1 MLRRLG
7 NLLFGGTPGG
17 GAQCADATSELPPGP
32 TDGEP
37 LMVKGRT
44 LRQVASE
51 GARPFPLSI
60 QVPDY
65 DGDQRPLGQYM
76 STVNCAMV
84 LRSASHYSGRDL
96 SPIPGS
102 RDGSMH
108 KKDRWD
114 AAAPVSVFPSE
125 LTTSAE
131 LSEVSGESSLSSK

>member
-1 MLRRLG
+1 MPG
-7 NLLFGGTPGG
+7 CGTHDE
-17 GAQCADATSELPPGP
+17 CADTTSELPPGP
-32 TDGEP
+32 ADGEP

-44 LRQVASE
+44 LRQAANE

-60 QVPDY
+60 QEPDY

-84 LRSASHYSGRDL
+84 LRSSSHYSGRDL

-102 RDGSMH
+102 REGSMH

-114 AAAPVSVFPSE
+114 AAAPQALAAPQAAPVRVSVFPSE

-131 LSEVSGESSLSSK
+131 LSE